1 MNSKNRNTNF
11 IVIFLFFAVLVV
23 GFVFACTDAEYD
35 YNQQIARGFIS
46 RDAVFFSLDNLSYRE
61 AFFASFDLSDL
72 DGGALPVIDT
82 TPKAAVDAS
91 FVLENKVLDNGQTA
105 VESLFMSGS
114 GNYLVSLHNGLMRGV
129 AYKGRIIAPPLLSGR
144 FFTEEECL
152 ADKPLAVIGRNF
164 KELTAS
170 RDGKQYLTYMGREY
184 EVIGV
189 TGLNGESPID
199 DIVFVNIGSLTPEE
213 QIDGMFYIDC
223 GSNNEAVYNQMQEA
237 AVKFFGCG
245 LKLRE
250 TPKAFIDVVAGGM
263 YMKSYLKIL
272 MLLLGVI
279 TFASV
284 LIQSTRKRLVEI
296 AVMKVQGIELKKIF
310 SRTTKKYLVACTIGS
325 VLGIT
330 ANILLIVFGV
340 FSLPVGWL
348 IRYCATMFIT
358 ALIMMILWILIV
370 FVVEWRLDP
379 KGVIQKV

>member
-1 MNSKNRNTNF
+1 
-11 IVIFLFFAVLVV
+11 
-23 GFVFACTDAEYD
+23 
-35 YNQQIARGFIS
+35 
-46 RDAVFFSLDNLSYRE
+46 
-61 AFFASFDLSDL
+61 
-72 DGGALPVIDT
+72 
-82 TPKAAVDAS
+82 
-91 FVLENKVLDNGQTA
+91 
-105 VESLFMSGS
+105 
-114 GNYLVSLHNGLMRGV
+114 
-129 AYKGRIIAPPLLSGR
+129 
-144 FFTEEECL
+144 
-152 ADKPLAVIGRNF
+152 
-164 KELTAS
+164 
-170 RDGKQYLTYMGREY
+170 
-184 EVIGV
+184 
-189 TGLNGESPID
+189 
-199 DIVFVNIGSLTPEE
+199 
-213 QIDGMFYIDC
+213 
-223 GSNNEAVYNQMQEA
+223 
-237 AVKFFGCG
+237 
-245 LKLRE
+245 
-250 TPKAFIDVVAGGM
+250 
-263 YMKSYLKIL
+263 